1 MPDEFLIKPIRSPAD
16 HRRAV
21 REIERLMDAAPGS
34 READRLDV
42 LATLVDANEVAH
54 LPIEAPDPIEAIRFR
69 MEQLGLKAAD
79 LTAYI
84 GHSGRVTEVLKY
96 QRSLTLPMI
105 RRLEHGLGIPA
116 SVLIREVPPPSVKR
130 RVGAGKAAS
139 GGKKGGTLRR
149 LRSKA
154 R

>member
-21 REIERLMDAAPGS
+21 REIERLMDAATGS

-54 LPIEAPDPIEAIRFR
+54 LPIEAIRFR